1 MRLCTDP
8 ACWCGWLSR
17 CLTEKASEGGFGAA
31 PGLSPQNSASSMAAN
46 LSPLGA
52 RSHSRVCL
60 HVSRPPAWPTQ
71 DASESVW
78 QRAGDASEGRGVPF
92 MVMEGI
98 HCTSVVATNVSH
110 VACGASESS
119 NQDKFEDRLTN
130 PEPRARGSPSYS
142 RFWSFIV
149 HLGALATGAWR
160 GASSALGNAKC
171 DHDPAQGGDTRSPGG
186 TAIKET
192 SGTVPD
198 GVGVVAVLPQGGAG
212 GRTGVANRGCKRE
225 RATCSAHWSLMRCL
239 CSNPAV
245 CINRPCVHL
254 SCSI

>member
-8 ACWCGWLSR
+8 ACWCRWLSR

-31 PGLSPQNSASSMAAN
+31 TGLSPQNSASSMAAN
-46 LSPLGA
+46 PSPLGA

-71 DASESVW
+71 DAGESVW
-78 QRAGDASEGRGVPF
+78 QRASDASEGRGVPF
-92 MVMEGI
+92 MVMEGS
-98 HCTSVVATNVSH
+98 HCTSVVDATNVSH
-110 VACGASESS
+110 VACGSSESS

-130 PEPRARGSPSYS
+130 PEPRAPGSPSYS

-160 GASSALGNAKC
+160 GSSRHAKC
-171 DHDPAQGGDTRSPGG
+171 IHDPAQGGDTRSPGG

-192 SGTVPD
+192 SGRVRPD
-198 GVGVVAVLPQGGAG
+198 ELGL
-212 GRTGVANRGCKRE
+212 RTGVARE
-225 RATCSAHWSLMRCL
+225 SEQAAQLTGA
-239 CSNPAV
+239 
-245 CINRPCVHL
+245 
-254 SCSI
+254 